1 MIGELRN
8 IVGSDFVLDINIE
21 GYLRDESAKGIATE
35 PCRDVIVVKPA
46 STEEVSGIM
55 KVAYANRTP
64 VYPRGGGTGLV
75 GGAVPTKKG
84 IVLSFE
90 RMKNI
95 EVDEENLMCTAE
107 AGVTLGELLTES
119 ERHDL
124 FFPPHPGDEGAQV
137 GGLVA
142 CNAGGSR
149 AVKYGVMRNYV
160 KGLEVVLADGSV
172 LKLGGKLLKDNT
184 GYDLMDLFI
193 GSEGTLGLITKA
205 TLKLYPKPGSSVTLI
220 APFDSEDEAIGTVSR
235 ILRGGIIPLA
245 LEYVENDWIQASAE
259 HLGLRWPCNGKAQLM
274 MIIAESSEEATYAEC
289 ERVSGLLEGKD
300 VIMAE
305 RRQEQDDLLKVRS
318 NIYEALKEHAL
329 DTLDVSV
336 PPSSIGKLIEFVHS
350 IEKEYGTRIP
360 VYGHAADGNLHLHVM
375 DDASE
380 GFMDIKHRIYE
391 RALELGG
398 AITAEHGIGKA
409 RTGDM
414 KRFLDPGEIELMQE
428 IKRVFDPY
436 NIINPGTM
444 V

>member
-1 MIGELRN
+1 MIGELRK
-8 IVGSDFVLDINIE
+8 IVGSDFVLDSNID
-21 GYLRDESAKGIATE
+21 GYLQDESAKGVATE

-55 KVAYANRTP
+55 KLAHANRTP

-90 RMKNI
+90 RMNSI

-107 AGVTLGELLTES
+107 AGATLGELLAGS
-119 ERHDL
+119 EKHNL
-124 FFPPHPGDEGAQV
+124 FFPPHPGDEGAQI

-149 AVKYGVMRNYV
+149 AVKYGVMKNYV

-193 GSEGTLGLITKA
+193 GSEGTLGMITKA
-205 TLKLYPKPGSSVTLI
+205 TLKLYPRPGSSVTLI
-220 APFDSEDEAIGTVSR
+220 APFDSEEEAIGTVSR
-235 ILRGGIIPLA
+235 ILHRGVIPLA
-245 LEYVENDWIQASAE
+245 LEYVENDWIRASAE
-259 HLGLRWPCNGKAQLM
+259 HLGLGWPCDGKAQLM
-274 MIIAESSEEATYAEC
+274 MIIAENSEEATYAEC
-289 ERVSGLLEGKD
+289 EKVSGLLEGKD

-305 RRQEQDDLLKVRS
+305 RRQEQEDLLKVRS
-318 NIYEALKEHAL
+318 NIYTALKERIL

-336 PPSSIGKLIEFVHS
+336 PPNSIGKLIEFVHS
-350 IEKEYGTRIP
+350 LEEEYGTSIP

-375 DDASE
+375 DDALE
-380 GFMDIKHRIYE
+380 RFADIKRRVYE
-391 RALELGG
+391 KAVDLGG
-398 AITAEHGIGKA
+398 TITAEHGIGKA

-414 KRFLDPGEIELMQE
+414 KKFLDKSALELMKE
-428 IKRVFDPY
+428 VKRVFDPY

-444 V
+444 L